1 MIVKFYDNIE
11 DSLLKFAVVISKHN
25 GKWVFCKHKR
35 RDTYEIPGGHRE
47 NGEDILSTAKRELF
61 EETGLT
67 ESDISGLKLRYITQ
81 RLKNSEIRL
90 NYYFFAEL
98 KDQTALKSTEG
109 EIRCFKPEEI
119 ASLEMPLSAAQMLR
133 HYFAEGRSTE
143 LLYSGATTENGMVF
157 TPLTEF

>member
-1 MIVKFYDNIE
+1 MDGRLRCMTAIYLSYKDEYY
-11 DSLLKFAVVISKHN
+11 LLYRQGGSVVTDCYT
-25 GKWVFCKHKR
+25 G
-35 RDTYEIPGGHRE
+35 TAGGHFEQNELNDARACV
-47 NGEDILSTAKRELF
+47 LRELF
-61 EETGLT
+61 EEIGLT

-81 RLKNSEIRL
+81 RLKNGEIRL

-98 KDQTALKSTEG
+98 KTQTALKSTEG
-109 EIRCFKPEEI
+109 EIRCFKAEEI

-133 HYFAEGRSTE
+133 HYFTEGRGTE

>member
-1 MIVKFYDNIE
+1 MDGRLRCMTAIYLSYKDEYY
-11 DSLLKFAVVISKHN
+11 LLYRQGGSVVTDCYT
-25 GKWVFCKHKR
+25 G
-35 RDTYEIPGGHRE
+35 TAGGHFEQNELNDARACV
-47 NGEDILSTAKRELF
+47 LRELF

-81 RLKNSEIRL
+81 RLKNCEIRL

-98 KDQTALKSTEG
+98 IKQTALKSTEG
-109 EIRCFKPEEI
+109 EICCFKPEEI
-119 ASLEMPLSAAQMLR
+119 SALEMPLSAAQMLR
-133 HYFAEGRSTE
+133 HYFTEGRGTE